1 LYIRPMDLQVMM
13 PRTLDAAKTATIHEQ
28 QAVTQQ
34 QQLSVRLK
42 QAVEAQQQQVQ
53 TKLSTQQDG
62 KVTTEDLEREKQKE
76 RRQNEAKEDG
86 ELSGFADVD
95 NDNRKISTLP
105 TDPLRGHTIDIKT

>member
-28 QAVTQQ
+28 QAATQQ

-42 QAVEAQQQQVQ
+42 QTVDVQQHQVQ

-62 KVTTEDLEREKQKE
+62 KVATEDLDREKQKGG
-76 RRQNEAKEDG
+76 RQNEGKKED
-86 ELSGFADVD
+86 ELSDDADLD
-95 NDNRKISTLP
+95 NGNLKISALP

>member
-1 LYIRPMDLQVMM
+1 MM

-42 QAVEAQQQQVQ
+42 QTVDAQQHQVL

-62 KVTTEDLEREKQKE
+62 KVTTDDLEREKQKD
-76 RRQNEAKEDG
+76 RRQNESKRED
-86 ELSGFADVD
+86 ELSGVTDSD
-95 NDNRKISTLP
+95 NSSLKVSTLP